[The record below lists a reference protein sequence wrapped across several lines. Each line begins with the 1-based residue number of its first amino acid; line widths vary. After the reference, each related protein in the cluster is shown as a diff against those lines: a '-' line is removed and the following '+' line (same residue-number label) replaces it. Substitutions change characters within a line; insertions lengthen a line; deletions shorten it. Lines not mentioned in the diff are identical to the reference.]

1 MRMKKLLMFLVLLT
15 VSVGTWAAATV
26 TVTGNTCTVEFT
38 SNGDIMNYNFTNEQL
53 NCEVVIF
60 KYTGTGPTYMLQDGD
75 FAKIST
81 FKSKVIDLSS
91 AVLTYGNVNALSN
104 STVEYLLLPCMGVDS
119 EIANESSDL
128 WTTRCPNLKGAMNS
142 VATNVWNVQ
151 DISTLN
157 GEKAY
162 VRVKNEGDFAILS
175 QYAAAHSNETYNL
188 TPTFIVSGPL
198 GESDI
203 EDLSAMDQVKNLRL
217 ENAQISTDD
226 ISNLEMDNM
235 EYLRLPSNF
244 DSPTLMSG
252 LDDKNPNLKVAAST
266 NVTGSSASTIVIQSY
281 EKNNISNLSIKL
293 ALNDEIGNVTNVN
306 MSGLLGDKD
315 LYNNGKNFA
324 AAKSF
329 DFTGAT
335 FSSIT
340 LASVSGS
347 TTLEDNPSYTD
358 YETNSLY
365 YISNYASVI
374 ESVVLPTGNTEVP
387 INAFAGASNLT
398 EIDIPSNYTKIGA
411 CAFYNSGVVW
421 AEISKNME
429 TVEPYAFLS
438 SQLTDLVFEKG
449 LTHLNFGTGA
459 FSGISTLKHVVLPE
473 GVLSLG
479 NALFRRCTALESVR
493 LPSTLTYIGE
503 YCFSQTALSQITIP
517 KGVERID
524 AGAFAN
530 CTNLTDVYVTNTE
543 RAPAIICAPQNPELQ
558 STTRPSTFGR
568 AQLINNTG
576 SGYQGSFTGQENVSE
591 TWEAGLEK
599 YRGND
604 GEKLIALH
612 YPTTAAA
619 LYDEPDIVA
628 QYNIVTSDNLT
639 LPTRN
644 HNDYSLKYGTCYT
657 SWSDGHEHSGTFN
670 QTNTFE
676 PYYETA
682 GALEADSLEGYWTRR
697 GWKQFAITKAY
708 VPGESEVIPITLKD
722 VWYTMCY
729 PFNLS
734 DELLEETYGAHYD
747 ICEFSS
753 VEISNEYSNNGTY
766 SIVLHFNE
774 VATDESE
781 YDDPTSETS
790 KQKDAGDTE
799 NSTHFLAKAF
809 HPYMIHPN
817 TGTHVDEDK
826 VETYFT
832 GIKYL
837 DDPAKCNEYERI
849 YYYGSAS
856 GTTLQQGAWTK
867 KVNIPVTLVSN
878 ADETEVISGEVTDA
892 QIESESYKKFEGN
905 FTFVGNVYRNGN
917 VQTDYPTENDI
928 WANSANFS
936 KIPFNAYF
944 LGQASPTSWPKYYR
958 ESSNNLSRPEGNW
971 TLYTS
976 IILTDRVIEDELA
989 KINGNILEAA
999 GNQGTKTINA
1009 FELSFDEYDQPYV
1022 NGTTDIKEVIE
1033 EAKEK
1038 NLPVQFIDIV
1048 YDFNGKIVKKG
1059 DNSLENLPTGLYIVN
1074 GKKYMVK

>member
-1 MRMKKLLMFLVLLT
+1 MRMKKLLTFLVLLT
-15 VSVGTWAAATV
+15 VSVGTWAVTFTWNSGDYIVSGTNKELGPNGDTYQVITVSGPGALSAFVNATKDDTNNPLEGVGSDNSRVRLQISGELTADDLAALNSSVASSWST
-26 TVTGNTCTVEFT
+26 FT
-38 SNGDIMNYNFTNEQL
+38 S
-53 NCEVVIF
+53 
-60 KYTGTGPTYMLQDGD
+60 
-75 FAKIST
+75 
-81 FKSKVIDLSS
+81 
-91 AVLTYGNVNALSN
+91 
-104 STVEYLLLPCMGVDS
+104 VD
-119 EIANESSDL
+119 
-128 WTTRCPNLKGAMNS
+128 LKGATISKYSDLAGMNM
-142 VATNVWNVQ
+142 
-151 DISTLN
+151 
-157 GEKAY
+157 
-162 VRVKNEGDFAILS
+162 
-175 QYAAAHSNETYNL
+175 
-188 TPTFIVSGPL
+188 SGMQ
-198 GESDI
+198 S
-203 EDLSAMDQVKNLRL
+203 
-217 ENAQISTDD
+217 
-226 ISNLEMDNM
+226 
-235 EYLRLPSNF
+235 LRLPTNITNNTEWNS
-244 DSPTLMSG
+244 L
-252 LDDKNPNLKVAAST
+252 KNNGKNASLNYVVST
-266 NVTGSSASTIVIQSY
+266 DAIGSSASTMYFHSFTQNSIGQSLIWGNY
-281 EKNNISNLSIKL
+281 DFIDETNGYLGVTEAKNATTI
-293 ALNDEIGNVTNVN
+293 N

-315 LYNNGKNFA
+315 LYNNNSKNFA
-324 AAKSF
+324 AANSF

-347 TTLEDNPSYTD
+347 TTLEDNPTYTN

-387 INAFAGASNLT
+387 INAFAGASNLE

-429 TVEPYAFLS
+429 TVEPYAFLR

-479 NALFRRCTALESVR
+479 NALFRQCEALESVR

-576 SGYQGSFTGQENVSE
+576 SGYQGSFTGQENVTE
-591 TWEAGLEK
+591 TWEEGLEK
-599 YRGND
+599 YRNNT

-657 SWSDGHEHSGTFN
+657 SWSDGHGNTGTFN
-670 QTNTFE
+670 QTNTFD

-682 GALEADSLEGYWTRR
+682 GAQEADSLEGYWTRR

-774 VATDESE
+774 VATDKSE

-799 NSTHFLAKAF
+799 YSTHFLAKAF

-837 DDPAKCNEYERI
+837 DDPTKCNEFERG
-849 YYYGSAS
+849 YYYGSAD
-856 GTTLQQGAWTK
+856 GTTLQQGAWAK
-867 KVNIPVTLVSN
+867 KVNIPVTLVTN
-878 ADETEVISGEVTDA
+878 ADRTEVIEGEVSDA
-892 QIESESYKKFEGN
+892 EIQAQGYTKNVGN
-905 FTFVGNVYRNGN
+905 FTFVGNVYRNTE
-917 VQTDYPTENDI
+917 VKTDYPAGDNI

-936 KIPFNAYF
+936 LIPYNAYF

-958 ESSNNLSRPEGNW
+958 ETSQNLSRTTGKW
-971 TLYTS
+971 TLYSS
-976 IILTDRVIEDELA
+976 IILTDRVIEDALA
-989 KINGNILEAA
+989 EINGNILEAA
-999 GNQGTKTINA
+999 EDQGVKSINA
-1009 FELSFDEYDQPYV
+1009 FELSFDEYEQPYL
-1022 NGTTDIKEVIE
+1022 NEATNIKEVIE
-1033 EAKEK
+1033 EAKEN

-1048 YDFNGKIVKKG
+1048 YDFNGKVVKRG
-1059 DNSLENLPTGLYIVN
+1059 DESLKNLPTGLYIVN